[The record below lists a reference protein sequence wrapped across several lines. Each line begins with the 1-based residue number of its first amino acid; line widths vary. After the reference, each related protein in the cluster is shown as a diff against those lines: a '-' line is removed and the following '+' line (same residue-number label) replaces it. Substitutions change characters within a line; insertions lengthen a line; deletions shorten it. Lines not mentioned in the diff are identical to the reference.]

1 MNKQRL
7 EKLLSKIESS
17 MRYDM
22 DAYNELSEQLA
33 IHNPFKDDTIISL
46 ISYETA
52 TKFLLWLDTS
62 DVFVILSKWE
72 GVWHCRFIDGNKS
85 YDEGL
90 LGSCKHASYS
100 IAIWGAY
107 LEWQYLLAESET
119 A

>member
-1 MNKQRL
+1 
-7 EKLLSKIESS
+7 